1 LTARQIQDLADDR
14 TLLLVYLLAEP
25 SSFAWTVDRE
35 RIVSHV
41 LPGRQT
47 IETLA
52 RRLAAALP
60 HSHERT
66 GGGAAERAA
75 RDLSAALLAPLGERL
90 AGHPRLVLLPD
101 GALHLIPF
109 AALPAPA
116 SGDPL
121 LAGHEI
127 VVLPSAT
134 VLVEQRRRLAGRR
147 PAAGELAVLAD
158 PVFSSTD
165 PRLAGRREGRAAAD
179 EERGDPA
186 LGFGPLARLPFTA
199 GEAEALARLV
209 PADRRLVV
217 QGFAA
222 SRELATSGILSRYR
236 RLHFATH
243 GLLHPVLPER
253 SGIVLSLLD
262 ENGHPR
268 DGFLSAPDV
277 AALDL
282 PADLVVLSACQT
294 GLGRELRGEGL
305 VGLTQAFFRA
315 GARSVVVSSWEVR
328 DQATADLMA
337 RFYQHLLVDRLPPA
351 AALRKA
357 QLALRG
363 EARTS
368 APSFWAGFTLQ
379 GDWR

>member
-1 LTARQIQDLADDR
+1 
-14 TLLLVYLLAEP
+14 
-25 SSFAWTVDRE
+25 
-35 RIVSHV
+35 
-41 LPGRQT
+41 
-47 IETLA
+47 
-52 RRLAAALP
+52 
-60 HSHERT
+60 
-66 GGGAAERAA
+66 
-75 RDLSAALLAPLGERL
+75 
-90 AGHPRLVLLPD
+90 
-101 GALHLIPF
+101 
-109 AALPAPA
+109 
-116 SGDPL
+116 
-121 LAGHEI
+121 
-127 VVLPSAT
+127 
-134 VLVEQRRRLAGRR
+134 
-147 PAAGELAVLAD
+147 AAGELAVLAD

-165 PRLAGRREGRAAAD
+165 PRLAGLREGRAAAAG
-179 EERGDPA
+179 ERGDPA

-199 GEAEALARLV
+199 GEAEALGRLI

-277 AALDL
+277 AVLDL

-337 RFYQHLLVDRLPPA
+337 RFYKHLLVDRLPPA